1 MSTAPDRIESLKAQD
16 QVTGIDFIN
25 VDTSQT
31 ILDIYFLRP
40 VTTLASPLP
49 GTIDPTDILIYSST
63 EGLPEIEV
71 LPPLTWLVVDGQDVL
86 RVITKAPGDFTLY
99 KFKIADARIDP
110 YYNDISFS
118 FKANCPSDLDC
129 APPEHECPP
138 DEMVDFPV
146 DYLARDFWSFRRALL
161 DFASLR
167 YPDWT
172 DRLEA
177 DAGVMMAELMSAVGD
192 EMAYYQDRVAR
203 EGFLETATQRRSI
216 RRHARLVDYHMHD
229 GLGAFVWLE
238 LIVAAG
244 SHQVDAGATAY
255 ALSSGN
261 DRIDFEVGYG
271 LNEAV
276 NLIKYNVDA
285 ARNVLL
291 PHLWDE
297 DQTCLPAGTTSLYLE
312 GHHTADLPFDH
323 FAIDPNTGKQTAGK
337 WVLLKTNPANPAQ
350 PVRKQMVRLT
360 SIIDMTDPVLSPGPI
375 TFIQWE
381 QEHALAFE
389 YDLTVLTVSG
399 NMLPATAGITKQ
411 AYFLVNKT
419 TGALSAAA
427 LQALMNL
434 GAQEAVHREG
444 HDNTAAPRFT
454 LPGTQNDN
462 LVYLGETTGSAKP
475 EVVLERLFFDGALW
489 KSAGE
494 FWSYKRSL
502 IGVNSSASE
511 DLHFTLDDGSW
522 QRVVGYQRIGK
533 EIEHRD
539 YAFNN
544 GATIRFGDGEFGKVP
559 DDDSVF
565 FVRYRLG
572 GGRSSNVSSGSIRDF
587 SAALS
592 FSATVTNPL
601 PALNGVDPETPVELR
616 QVVAD
621 AFRSVTYRAVRPEDY
636 AEAAERLPW
645 VQKAGA
651 AFRWTGSWLTAF
663 VTVDPKGKVVLEPK
677 ERKELQDQ
685 MDRFRQ
691 AGREVYISD
700 PEYANI
706 DLEIEICIDAS
717 SYGAEV
723 KERVMEALMGKKGLW
738 PKAGYF
744 SPDRFTFGTW
754 LERSSLEAA
763 IQEVPGVKAVEEVR
777 FRRRGW
783 FGWRNFKEYSYDPGK
798 NVIIRIENDPLH
810 PERGTLKLYTHGG
823 L

>member
-25 VDTSQT
+25 VDASQT
-31 ILDIYFLRP
+31 ILDVYFLRP

-49 GTIDPTDILIYSST
+49 GTIDAADILINSTT
-63 EGLPEIEV
+63 EGLPVIEV
-71 LPPLTWLVVDGQDVL
+71 LSPLTWLVVDGQDVL
-86 RVITKAPGDFTLY
+86 RVITQSPGDFTLY
-99 KFKIADARIDP
+99 TFKIEDARIDP
-110 YYNDISFS
+110 YYNDVSFS

-146 DYLARDFWSFRRALL
+146 DYLSRDFWSFRQALL

-167 YPDWT
+167 YPDYT

-203 EGFLETATQRRSI
+203 EAFLETATQRRSI
-216 RRHARLVDYHMHD
+216 RRHARLVDYQMHD
-229 GLGAFVWLE
+229 GLGAFAWLE
-238 LIVAAG
+238 MMVAAG
-244 SHQVDAGATAY
+244 SQQVDAGTTAY

-271 LNEAV
+271 LNETVAGK
-276 NLIKYNVDA
+276 KYNVDA
-285 ARNVLL
+285 ARNTLN

-297 DQTCLPAGTTSLYLE
+297 NQTCLPVGTTSLYLD
-312 GHHTADLPFDH
+312 GHHAADLPFDN
-323 FAIDPNTGKQTAGK
+323 FATDPITGKETSGK
-337 WVLLKTNPANPAQ
+337 WVLIKTNPTNPAQ
-350 PVRKQMVRLT
+350 PIRKQMVRLIT
-360 SIIDMTDPVLSPGPI
+360 VTDTTDPVLAQPI

-381 QEHALAFE
+381 QAQALAFE
-389 YDLTVLTVSG
+389 FDLTVLTVSG
-399 NMLPATAGITKQ
+399 NMLPATAGITLQ

-419 TGALSAAA
+419 TAGLPASA
-427 LQALMNL
+427 LQAFMNL
-434 GAQEAVHREG
+434 GGDEAVHREG

-454 LPGTQNDN
+454 LPGTQNVN
-462 LVYLGETTGSAKP
+462 VVYLGETTATSSP

-502 IGVNSSASE
+502 IGVNSSEPE

-533 EIEHRD
+533 EVEHRD

-544 GATIRFGDGEFGKVP
+544 GATIRFGDGEFGKLP

-572 GGRSSNVSSGSIRDF
+572 GGRSSNVSAGSINDF
-587 SAALS
+587 STALS
-592 FSATVTNPL
+592 FAATITNPL
-601 PALNGVDPETPVELR
+601 SAINGVDPETPTELR

-621 AFRSVTYRAVRPEDY
+621 AFRAVTYRAVRPEDY
-636 AEAAERLPW
+636 AEAAERLSW

-663 VTVDPKGKVVLEPK
+663 VTADPLGKVVIDPK

-685 MDRFRQ
+685 LDRFRQ

-706 DLEIEICIDAS
+706 DLEIEICVDDS
-717 SYGAEV
+717 SYSAEV
-723 KERVMEALMGKKGLW
+723 KERIMEALMGKNGLW
-738 PKAGYF
+738 PTAGYF

-763 IQEVPGVKAVEEVR
+763 IQDVPGVKAVEEIR

-783 FGWRNFKEYSYDPGK
+783 FGWRNFREYSYDPGK

-810 PERGTLKLYTHGG
+810 PEQGTLKLYTHGG

>member
-1 MSTAPDRIESLKAQD
+1 MSAPDRIASLKAQD

-25 VDTSQT
+25 VDASQT
-31 ILDIYFLRP
+31 ILDIYFLRS

-49 GTIDPTDILIYSST
+49 GTVDPSDILIYSTT
-63 EGLPEIEV
+63 EGLPAIEI
-71 LPPLTWLVVDGQDVL
+71 LPPLNWLVVDGQDVL
-86 RVITKAPGDFTLY
+86 RVITNAPGDFTLY
-99 KFKIADARIDP
+99 KLKIEDARIDP
-110 YYNDISFS
+110 YYNDVSFS

-177 DAGVMMAELMSAVGD
+177 DAGIMMAELMSAVGD

-203 EGFLETATQRRSI
+203 EAYLETATQRRSV
-216 RRHARLVDYHMHD
+216 RRHARLVDYHLHD

-238 LIVAAG
+238 ITVGAG
-244 SHQVDAGATAY
+244 SHMIDAGETVY
-255 ALSSGN
+255 ALSSG
-261 DRIDFEVGYG
+261 DARIDFEIGYG
-271 LNEAV
+271 LNETVA
-276 NLIKYNVDA
+276 LKKYNVDA

-297 DQTCLPAGTTSLYLE
+297 DHTCLPVGTTSMYLE
-312 GHHTADLPFDH
+312 GHHAANLPFDD
-323 FAIDPNTGKQTAGK
+323 FAIDANTGKHTAGK
-337 WVLLKTNPANPAQ
+337 WVLLKTSPATPAQ

-360 SIIDMTDPVLSPGPI
+360 TITDTIDPVLAPGPI

-381 QEHALAFE
+381 QEHALQFE
-389 YDLTVLTVSG
+389 FDLTVLTVSG
-399 NMLPATAGITKQ
+399 NMLPATAGDTKQ

-419 TGALSAAA
+419 PAGLSAPA
-427 LQALMNL
+427 LLAFTNL
-434 GAQEAVHREG
+434 GGQEAIYREG

-454 LPGTQNDN
+454 LPGTQAEN
-462 LVYLGETTGSAKP
+462 LVYLGETTGSGKP
-475 EVVLERLFFDGALW
+475 EVVLERLFFDGTDW
-489 KSAGE
+489 ISAGE
-494 FWSYKRSL
+494 FWSYKRSMV
-502 IGVNSSASE
+502 GVNSSMPE

-533 EIEHRD
+533 EAEHRD

-544 GATIRFGDGEFGKVP
+544 GATIRFGDGEFGKLP

-565 FVRYRLG
+565 LVRYRLG
-572 GGRSSNVSSGSIRDF
+572 GGKSSNVSFDSIKYF
-587 SAALS
+587 SSALP
-592 FSATVTNPL
+592 FSPTVTNPL
-601 PALNGVDPETPVELR
+601 PAVNGVDAETPVELR
-616 QVVAD
+616 QVAAE
-621 AFRSVTYRAVRPEDY
+621 AFRAVTYRAVRPEDY
-636 AEAAERLPW
+636 AEAAERLPF

-651 AFRWTGSWLTAF
+651 VFRWTGSWLTAF
-663 VTVDPKGKVVLEPK
+663 ITADPKGKIALMPK
-677 ERKELQDQ
+677 ESRELQNQ

-691 AGREVYISD
+691 AGREVYISE

-706 DLEIEICIDAS
+706 DLEIEICVDAS
-717 SYGAEV
+717 AYGAEV

-738 PKAGYF
+738 PQEGYF

-763 IQEVPGVKAVEEVR
+763 IQEVPGVKAVEDIR

-783 FGWRNFKEYSYDPGK
+783 FAWRTFKEYSYDPGK
-798 NVIIRIENDPLH
+798 RVIIRIENDPLH